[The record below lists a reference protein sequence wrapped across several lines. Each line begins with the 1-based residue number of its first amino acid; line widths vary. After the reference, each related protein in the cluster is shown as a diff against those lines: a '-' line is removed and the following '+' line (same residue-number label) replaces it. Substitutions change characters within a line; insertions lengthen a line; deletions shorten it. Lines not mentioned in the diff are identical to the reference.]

1 MTHPGARPG
10 RAGGGWAEAWSGQR
24 ERGEGP
30 GRTAAWWGLC
40 LLIRLAALTGDWAP
54 AGPAPRRWVR
64 TPGCKSVQEGPLPQV
79 SSHLSSNFRP
89 KVRPQPSCP
98 LLPGPACRRQRRLWP
113 PLPGPPSQPG
123 LRGPPGAG
131 LQQPRLC
138 QPPAV
143 RTTAAASPSLRPRF
157 LSTRSFIKIT
167 YALAAV
173 LGGMAGHPG
182 VLGLTARTAD
192 PRAGPGAR
200 LCLRHMLWP
209 RRPPHPHQFP
219 LCKTQR
225 HLLFGS
231 PKAHTAT

>member
-40 LLIRLAALTGDWAP
+40 LLIRLATLTGDWAP

-64 TPGCKSVQEGPLPQV
+64 RPGCKSVQEGPLPQV

-98 LLPGPACRRQRRLWP
+98 LLLGPACRRQRRLWP

-123 LRGPPGAG
+123 LRGSAW
-131 LQQPRLC
+131 RR
-138 QPPAV
+138 A
-143 RTTAAASPSLRPRF
+143 AAASPVPAPGRQDHSSRIAVTPPAVPVHSLVYKNHLCTGSCLGRHGWTPR
-157 LSTRSFIKIT
+157 
-167 YALAAV
+167 
-173 LGGMAGHPG
+173 GPG
-182 VLGLTARTAD
+182 SHGTDRGPQD
-192 PRAGPGAR
+192 RAGSQALPVTHAVASA
-200 LCLRHMLWP
+200 P
-209 RRPPHPHQFP
+209 A
-219 LCKTQR
+219 
-225 HLLFGS
+225 S
-231 PKAHTAT
+231 STAVPAL